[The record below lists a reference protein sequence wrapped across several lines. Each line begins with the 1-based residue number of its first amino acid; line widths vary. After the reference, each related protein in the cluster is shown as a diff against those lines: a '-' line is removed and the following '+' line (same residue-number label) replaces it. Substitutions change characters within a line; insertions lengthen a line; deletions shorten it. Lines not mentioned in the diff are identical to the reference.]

1 MVYCSYHQDQPCKA
15 YTGAFLH
22 EPGANFSCIA
32 DQVARYL
39 LFCNDLEKNEQKK
52 IPIKD
57 GVLIFDEV
65 KVINQLMW
73 NSRSQ
78 KLIGICMSHLD
89 QSSLAD
95 IYQVMYVIIITSI
108 HFILHFVQD
117 IKDDATTKQ
126 TSYILQFLWRNLT
139 SSFDIV
145 GPYYTSSKTL
155 ESKFIYSCVIET
167 LKLFHLHGLKTSLLV
182 CDGAASNLTTIKA
195 MSGCFGAYSINKG
208 KVELYVLTTDL
219 T

>member
-1 MVYCSYHQDQPCKA
+1 MYSRSPAAYEALKSFGILQLPSRSTLQA

-52 IPIKD
+52 IPMKD

-95 IYQVMYVIIITSI
+95 IYQVMYVIIIISKQA
-108 HFILHFVQD
+108 FILF
-117 IKDDATTKQ
+117 
-126 TSYILQFLWRNLT
+126 YILCRT
-139 SSFDIV
+139 SRMMQLLSRHHIYCSFY
-145 GPYYTSSKTL
+145 GGT
-155 ESKFIYSCVIET
+155 
-167 LKLFHLHGLKTSLLV
+167 
-182 CDGAASNLTTIKA
+182 
-195 MSGCFGAYSINKG
+195 
-208 KVELYVLTTDL
+208 
-219 T
+219 

>member
-1 MVYCSYHQDQPCKA
+1 MYSRSPAAYEALKSFGILQLPSRSTLQA

-22 EPGANFSCIA
+22 EPGANFCCIA

-52 IPIKD
+52 IPMKD

-95 IYQVMYVIIITSI
+95 IISGNVCNYYYKQKLQA
-108 HFILHFVQD
+108 FILF
-117 IKDDATTKQ
+117 
-126 TSYILQFLWRNLT
+126 YILCRT
-139 SSFDIV
+139 SRMMQLLSRYHIYCSFY
-145 GPYYTSSKTL
+145 GGT
-155 ESKFIYSCVIET
+155 
-167 LKLFHLHGLKTSLLV
+167 
-182 CDGAASNLTTIKA
+182 
-195 MSGCFGAYSINKG
+195 
-208 KVELYVLTTDL
+208 
-219 T
+219 